1 MKKSIL
7 FILFVLSYL
16 NSFSIVSDT
25 IYVIPLGKVSENNIN
40 ICKNIIGSFF
50 GTVSIV
56 GKSESLSDDILT
68 ESKKKYDANKILGK
82 YYGKFDKTK
91 HYVIVTEVDIA
102 VFKNDNPD
110 WGILGL
116 GNCPGNL
123 CVVSTF
129 RLGKNQ
135 QGLLFKE
142 RLEKTVVHEIGHTYG
157 LEHCCNGNCI
167 MGDIKGFISVMD
179 ETNNKFCEKCSTRIT
194 KTN

>member
-50 GTVSIV
+50 GSVSIV

-68 ESKKKYDANKILGK
+68 DSKKKHDANKILDK
-82 YYGKFDKTK
+82 YYEKFDKSK
-91 HYVIVTEVDIA
+91 HYIIITEVDIA
-102 VFKNDNPD
+102 VFKNNNPD
-110 WGILGL
+110 WGILGI

-142 RLEKTVVHEIGHTYG
+142 RLEKTVVHEIGHNYG
-157 LEHCCNGNCI
+157 LNHCINGNCI
-167 MGDIKGFISVMD
+167 MGDIKGLISVMD
-179 ETNNKFCEKCSTRIT
+179 KTNNKFCEKCNNQIK